1 MASLLENI
9 PNFSHLTRTCE
20 VFGAGGLVIPNKN
33 ILEDKDF
40 KAISKTGEKW
50 LPISEVKPVD
60 LLAYLLL

>member
-1 MASLLENI
+1 M
-9 PNFSHLTRTCE
+9 
-20 VFGAGGLVIPNKN
+20 FGAGGLVIPNKN